1 MGVWG
6 MAALLGKALGSI
18 LGGAVVDTM
27 LLVTDGT
34 VFFAYATVFFLEGM
48 MLLIAL
54 LISFRLRVEASR
66 ASAEAKAA
74 AG

>member
-1 MGVWG
+1 MHT
-6 MAALLGKALGSI
+6 
-18 LGGAVVDTM
+18 DTHA
-27 LLVTDGT
+27 GRPRGP
-34 VFFAYATVFFLEGM
+34 VFLAYATVFFLEGM

-74 AG
+74 AW